1 MYPFKYL
8 HVYESVLLFC
18 IIKFILILFTAG
30 GCLQVNPLQ
39 RMTVGDVLERLA
51 AIAETKNISLKEP
64 LVLEGKCID
73 SSSSP
78 GL

>member
-1 MYPFKYL
+1 
-8 HVYESVLLFC
+8 
-18 IIKFILILFTAG
+18 
-30 GCLQVNPLQ
+30 
-39 RMTVGDVLERLA
+39 MTVADILERLA
-51 AIAETKNISLKEP
+51 AIAETKDISLKEP

>member
-1 MYPFKYL
+1 MSLYF
-8 HVYESVLLFC
+8 LFC
-18 IIKFILILFTAG
+18 VIKFILMLFTSG

-39 RMTVGDVLERLA
+39 RMTAADILERLA

-64 LVLEGKCID
+64 LVLEGKRID

-78 GL
+78 GLWIKYLWA

>member
-1 MYPFKYL
+1 MYAFKY
-8 HVYESVLLFC
+8 VLLFC
-18 IIKFILILFTAG
+18 IIKFIIMLFAAG

-39 RMTVGDVLERLA
+39 RMTVADILERLA
-51 AIAETKNISLKEP
+51 AVAESKNISLKEP
-64 LVLEGKCID
+64 LVLEGKRLD